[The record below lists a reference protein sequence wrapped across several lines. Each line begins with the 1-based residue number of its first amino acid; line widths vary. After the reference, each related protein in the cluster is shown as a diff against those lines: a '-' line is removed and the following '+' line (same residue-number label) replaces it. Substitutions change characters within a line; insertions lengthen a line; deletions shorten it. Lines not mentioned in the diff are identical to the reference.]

1 MRLENL
7 IASLDS
13 PRPDIRL
20 SVAQVLGMVQET
32 RALPA
37 IRQRYK
43 AETDP
48 NVRNALAWAGQQIYQ
63 AHQAGYHTT
72 DAIFQY
78 FGVDR
83 EIEALNSAEE
93 AALMKKLQD
102 ELDAELAKMKAQAI
116 QKKTGTA
123 LALGLAGA
131 ALGGGAMATSMMG
144 AALQAGGEVASSNL
158 GVDRPQIGQQRT
170 PAAMPTNVDITLWTR
185 RLHEDPSPAS
195 REKAALELSN
205 LNNPAALPHLATAF
219 LTDPSPQVRQAARR
233 FGKLLYWNALYWQM
247 EQDGSLQQEM
257 ARRAQ
262 ARGKTGPTMDG
273 TPPGSTG
280 PAGSQASP
288 RPPQQ
293 EDIDAILRRAQAAR
307 ARRSRKR

>member
-1 MRLENL
+1 MRLETL
-7 IASLDS
+7 ITSLES

-20 SVAQVLGMVQET
+20 SVAQVLGMVQEA

-37 IRQRYK
+37 IRQRYR

-48 NVRNALAWAGQQIYQ
+48 NVRSALAWAGQQIYQ
-63 AHQAGYHTT
+63 AHQAGYNTI
-72 DAIFQY
+72 DAIFQH

-83 EIEALNSAEE
+83 EIEALSSAEE

-102 ELDAELAKMKAQAI
+102 ELDAELAKMKAQAL

-158 GVDRPQIGQQRT
+158 GADRPQIGQQRT
-170 PAAMPTNVDITLWTR
+170 PAVMPTNADITLWTR
-185 RLHEDPSPAS
+185 RLHEDPSPAN

-262 ARGKTGPTMDG
+262 ARGKTGPAVDG

-280 PAGSQASP
+280 PAEAQPPA
-288 RPPQQ
+288 RPQQ
-293 EDIDAILRRAQAAR
+293 EENIDAILRRAQAAR